1 MAEILNLLAII
12 IVFGVAMWLVNV
24 LIPMPYAIKTLLNL
38 VVLIILIIYVLQFFA
53 IIHPVLPP
61 IRLFR

>member
-1 MAEILNLLAII
+1 MSELLNLLAVIV
-12 IVFGVAMWLVNV
+12 VFGVAMWLINV

-38 VVLIILIIYVLQFFA
+38 VVLVILIIYVLQFFGL
-53 IIHPVLPP
+53 IHTVLPP